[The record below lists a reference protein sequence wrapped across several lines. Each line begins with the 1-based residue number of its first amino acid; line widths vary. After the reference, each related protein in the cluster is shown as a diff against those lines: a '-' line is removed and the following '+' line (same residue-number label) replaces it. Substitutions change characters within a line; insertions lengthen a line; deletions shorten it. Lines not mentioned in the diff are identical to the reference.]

1 MSQPRLR
8 DQVRAMPRQAW
19 ILFSAA
25 FVNRLGTFVFPFLTL
40 YLTDRGQPPT
50 VAGVAVAMYAL
61 GAVPARLAGGLVAD
75 RLGRRTTIALSMAG
89 AATCTLLLWR
99 SDSLAAIYACVLGVG
114 LLGDMAQ
121 PASKA
126 LIADLVD
133 ADHRVTAFSLWRI
146 ATNAGW
152 AGGLAIGGLLA
163 QRSFDLMFLGDAA
176 TSYLFAVIALAF
188 LPHGTRSRRS
198 DELHLPSIPRA
209 ILADRGFLVFLLA
222 TFLGGLVYSQNVAV
236 LPLRVRDL
244 GFGPSVYGLLQSLNG
259 LLVMTVEIGVVTF
272 VRRFPRPAVIA
283 VGHVLTGLAFASLL
297 AARSIPALVAMVSIW
312 TLGEMTQRP
321 TATAAVADRA
331 PTHARGRYQAAED
344 TALGA
349 SLLIGPVVGT
359 ALYGWNPTV
368 LWVACG
374 SVGALAGLAALRM
387 GRHPVPEQAG

>member
-19 ILFSAA
+19 ILFAAA